1 MSIKNI
7 SKITKFIRPIA
18 STIAADLKRIDLLKQ
33 ASAMAY
39 ATLLSVVPFIAVTL
53 AIITKAQSYAET
65 ELNLIMLFKRF
76 IYKNLSR
83 GTGQEVTLYIDEVLK
98 NINFTNIGISGLLGA
113 LVSFT
118 IILTQI
124 ENILNRIWMVDKGRN
139 TILRLL
145 YFCLLLIAP
154 TFLISVAMSSLS
166 RLGVEQLTYGGI
178 TDSTFTTPYLY
189 DGAGLLFFIFLL
201 KIVPNTFVPMKYA
214 VLGAL
219 YISTL
224 LNFAGE
230 LFKVFIEA
238 FPAQMMFYG
247 ALASLPLFLIWLY
260 LCWVIILSGALLTW
274 RLDQGFKTRETSS

>member
-1 MSIKNI
+1 MSIKHI
-7 SKITKFIRPIA
+7 SKTINFFKPIA
-18 STIAADLKRIDLLKQ
+18 STVVRDLKRIDLLKQ

-139 TILRLL
+139 TILRLI

-166 RLGVEQLTYGGI
+166 KLGVEQLTYGGI
-178 TDSTFTTPYLY
+178 GNSTFTAPYLY
-189 DGAGLLFFIFLL
+189 DGAGFLFFIFLL
-201 KIVPNTFVPMKYA
+201 KIVPNTFVPLKYA
-214 VLGAL
+214 ALGAL

-230 LFKVFIEA
+230 LFKIFIEA
-238 FPAQMMFYG
+238 FPAQMLFYG
-247 ALASLPLFLIWLY
+247 ALASLPLFLVWLY

-274 RLDQGFKTRETSS
+274 RLDLGFKDGKAKA